1 MGHNIF
7 LVCMSCHLC
16 LAGLMMSRKRM
27 LVKLWR
33 MIDAPQEKL
42 CPIQGIM
49 ITPENFSIEAAAA
62 GLIVGIVL
70 AWLILSARNK
80 ARTGIAAEKLRAEQ
94 QRSEKAEQDLKV
106 LESRFAELQGNES
119 NLREAHGKLEVRL
132 EEEKKA
138 AVEKQAL
145 LEKAELRLTDTFK
158 ALSDESLKAT
168 QDQFLSIA
176 KNSLK
181 AQQQEAN
188 TELEKR
194 KVAVEQ
200 LVKPISETLEKVQVQ
215 INENQKQREG
225 YKAELKQ
232 QMIQITES
240 NQGLEN
246 ATKGLIKAL
255 RQPTGRGQWG
265 EMQLRRVVEMAGM
278 QEHCDF
284 ETQTTTHTDEGKRL
298 RPDLIVK
305 LPAGQQVVVDSKT
318 PMDAYLDAI
327 EADDDSTRAAAMARH
342 ANQVRTHIQQL
353 GSKKYQEQFDPTP
366 EFVVLFLPSEA
377 FFSAALAEDS
387 SLIEKGV
394 NQNVIL
400 ATPTT
405 LIALLRAVAYGWRQE
420 ALAQNAREISAIGKT
435 LYERLG
441 VFASHLTKVGKNLET
456 TVKNYNSAVGSF
468 ERSVIPG
475 ARKFPELG
483 AASED
488 ARLSELKPAEAVP
501 RELSLE
507 SLPVVEENIPTIED
521 QLPQPDVSSAADDL
535 RSALD

>member
-1 MGHNIF
+1 MVTHAR
-7 LVCMSCHLC
+7 MS
-16 LAGLMMSRKRM
+16 SE
-27 LVKLWR
+27 LWLR
-33 MIDAPQEKL
+33 IHAPQEKL
-42 CPIQGIM
+42 YSMPSMTIS
-49 ITPENFSIEAAAA
+49 PEQLPLVTAAA
-62 GLIVGIVL
+62 GLLTGTIL
-70 AWLILSARNK
+70 TWLIVSAKHK
-80 ARTGIAAEKLRAEQ
+80 AQAGVDAEKL
-94 QRSEKAEQDLKV
+94 KAEQL
-106 LESRFAELQGNES
+106 RLQGAVNDLNALEVQHDK
-119 NLREAHGKLEVRL
+119 LKEQEQALKQAQTGLEVRL
-132 EEEKKA
+132 DEEKKSA
-138 AVEKQAL
+138 AEKQAL

-158 ALSDESLKAT
+158 ALSAETLKST
-168 QDQFLSIA
+168 QDQFLSMA

-181 AQQQEAN
+181 IQQQEA
-188 TELEKR
+188 TSELEKR

-200 LVKPISETLEKVQVQ
+200 LVKPISETLEKVQTQ
-215 INENQKQREG
+215 ITENQKQREG
-225 YKAELKQ
+225 DKAALKQ
-232 QMIQITES
+232 QMIHITES

-246 ATKGLIKAL
+246 ATKNLVKAL

-284 ETQTTTHTDEGKRL
+284 ETQTTTTTDEGKRL

-305 LPAGQQVVVDSKT
+305 LPAGQQVVVDAKT

-327 EADDDSTRAAAMARH
+327 ETDDETVRAAAMARH

-353 GSKKYQEQFDPTP
+353 GSKKYQGQFEITP

-377 FFSAALAEDS
+377 FFSAALAQDS

-394 NQNVIL
+394 DQNVIL

-405 LIALLRAVAYGWRQE
+405 LIALLRAVAFGWRQE
-420 ALAQNAREISAIGKT
+420 ALAQNAREISAVGKT

-441 VFASHLTKVGKNLET
+441 VFAGHLGKVGKNLET

-468 ERSVIPG
+468 ERSVLPG

-488 ARLSELKPAEAVP
+488 PRLGEVKAAEVVPRQLSTDSITDIDQEVASSDELAVP
-501 RELSLE
+501 
-507 SLPVVEENIPTIED
+507 D
-521 QLPQPDVSSAADDL
+521 QPDIGSAADDF

>member
-1 MGHNIF
+1 MISPEQLP
-7 LVCMSCHLC
+7 LVTVT
-16 LAGLMMSRKRM
+16 AAVGLFVGTLMTWL
-27 LVKLWR
+27 LV
-33 MIDAPQEKL
+33 
-42 CPIQGIM
+42 
-49 ITPENFSIEAAAA
+49 
-62 GLIVGIVL
+62 
-70 AWLILSARNK
+70 SAKNK
-80 ARTGIAAEKLRAEQ
+80 AQAAVDAEKLSAEQ
-94 QRSEKAEQDLKV
+94 QRVEASTREL
-106 LESRFAELQGNES
+106 AELQLQFEKLQDEDRS
-119 NLREAHGKLEVRL
+119 LRKEHTELEVRL

-145 LEKAELRLTDTFK
+145 LERAELRLTDTFK
-158 ALSDESLKAT
+158 ALSAETLKST
-168 QDQFLSIA
+168 QDQFLSMA

-181 AQQQEAN
+181 MQQQEAN
-188 TELEKR
+188 SELEKR
-194 KVAVEQ
+194 KLAVEQ
-200 LVKPISETLEKVQVQ
+200 MVKPISETLEKVQNQ
-215 INENQKQREG
+215 ITQSDKAREG
-225 YKAELKQ
+225 DNATLKQ
-232 QMIQITES
+232 QITHITQS

-246 ATKGLIKAL
+246 ATKKLVKAL

-305 LPAGQQVVVDSKT
+305 LPAGQQVVVDAKT

-327 EADDDSTRAAAMARH
+327 ETDDDTVRQAALARH
-342 ANQVRTHIQQL
+342 AAQVRTHIQQL
-353 GSKKYQEQFDPTP
+353 GSKKYQQQFETTP

-394 NQNVIL
+394 DQNVIL

-405 LIALLRAVAYGWRQE
+405 LIALLRAVAFGWRQE
-420 ALAQNAREISAIGKT
+420 ALAANAREISALGKT

-483 AASED
+483 AAAED
-488 ARLSELKPAEAVP
+488 SRIGELKAAEAVP
-501 RELSLE
+501 RELALE
-507 SLPVVEENIPTIED
+507 ASPLSAEQEVPAIED
-521 QLPQPDVSSAADDL
+521 LATLEQPDIGSAADDF

>member
-1 MGHNIF
+1 MI
-7 LVCMSCHLC
+7 
-16 LAGLMMSRKRM
+16 SRKRM
-27 LVKLWR
+27 LAKLWL
-33 MIDAPQEKL
+33 MIDSPQEKL
-42 CPIQGIM
+42 CPIQAIM
-49 ITPENFSIEAAAA
+49 IFAEPFSLESAAL
-62 GLIVGIVL
+62 GLLIGGIL

-80 ARTGIAAEKLRAEQ
+80 ARTGISAEKLRAEQ
-94 QRSEKAEQDLKV
+94 QRGEKAEHDLKQ
-106 LESRFAELQGNES
+106 LESRFTELQGHES
-119 NLREAHGKLEVRL
+119 ALRQAHGKLEVRL

-158 ALSDESLKAT
+158 ALSDQSLKAT
-168 QDQFLSIA
+168 QDQFLSLA

-181 AQQQEAN
+181 AQQQEASS
-188 TELEKR
+188 ELEKR

-200 LVKPISETLEKVQVQ
+200 LVKPISETLEKVQTQ

-387 SLIEKGV
+387 GLIEKGV
-394 NQNVIL
+394 DQNVIL

-488 ARLSELKPAEAVP
+488 VRLGELKPAEAVP
-501 RELSLE
+501 RELSAE
-507 SLPVVEENIPTIED
+507 SLPAIEDHVARIED
-521 QLPQPDVSSAADDL
+521 QAQQPDVSSAADDL

>member
-1 MGHNIF
+1 
-7 LVCMSCHLC
+7 
-16 LAGLMMSRKRM
+16 
-27 LVKLWR
+27 
-33 MIDAPQEKL
+33 MISPEQL
-42 CPIQGIM
+42 PI
-49 ITPENFSIEAAAA
+49 AAVAAA
-62 GLIVGIVL
+62 GLLGGIFLTWLVL
-70 AWLILSARNK
+70 AGKNK
-80 ARTGIAAEKLRAEQ
+80 SRAAVDAEKLKAEQ
-94 QRSEKAEQDLKV
+94 QRAEQFEQNLQA
-106 LESRFAELQGNES
+106 LQTRHEALQSSESA
-119 NLREAHGKLEVRL
+119 LRQSQTELEVRL
-132 EEEKKA
+132 EQEKKA
-138 AVEKQAL
+138 AAEKQAL

-158 ALSDESLKAT
+158 ALSDQSLKST
-168 QDQFLSIA
+168 QDQFLSMA

-181 AQQQEAN
+181 MQQQEA
-188 TELEKR
+188 TSELEKR

-200 LVKPISETLEKVQVQ
+200 LVKPISQTLEKVQAQ
-215 INENQKQREG
+215 ITESDKIREG
-225 YKAELKQ
+225 NNASLKQ
-232 QMIQITES
+232 QITHITQS

-246 ATKGLIKAL
+246 ATKKLVKAL

-305 LPAGQQVVVDSKT
+305 LPAGQQVVVDAKT

-327 EADDDSTRAAAMARH
+327 ETDDDTVRQAALARH
-342 ANQVRTHIQQL
+342 AAQVRTHIQQL
-353 GSKKYQEQFDPTP
+353 GSKKYQQQFETTP

-394 NQNVIL
+394 DQNVIL

-405 LIALLRAVAYGWRQE
+405 LIALLRAVAFGWRQE
-420 ALAQNAREISAIGKT
+420 ALAANAREISALGKT

-483 AASED
+483 AAAED
-488 ARLSELKPAEAVP
+488 SRIGELKAAEAVP
-501 RELSLE
+501 RELTLE
-507 SLPVVEENIPTIED
+507 ASPLSAEQEVPAIGDLATLE
-521 QLPQPDVSSAADDL
+521 QPDIGSAADDF

>member
-1 MGHNIF
+1 MISPEQLP
-7 LVCMSCHLC
+7 LV
-16 LAGLMMSRKRM
+16 
-27 LVKLWR
+27 
-33 MIDAPQEKL
+33 
-42 CPIQGIM
+42 
-49 ITPENFSIEAAAA
+49 TAAA
-62 GLIVGIVL
+62 GLLIGIFL
-70 AWLILSARNK
+70 TWLIVTAKNK
-80 ARTGIAAEKLRAEQ
+80 AGTGIAAEKLRAEQ
-94 QRSEKAEQDLKV
+94 QRGEEAMRDLEQ
-106 LESRFAELQGNES
+106 LESRFTELQGNES
-119 NLREAHGKLEVRL
+119 ALREAHGKLEVRL

-158 ALSDESLKAT
+158 ALSDQSLKST
-168 QDQFLSIA
+168 QDQFLSMA

-181 AQQQEAN
+181 MQQQEA
-188 TELEKR
+188 TSELEKR

-200 LVKPISETLEKVQVQ
+200 LVKPISETLEKVQTQ

-232 QMIQITES
+232 QMVQITTASQDLERAT
-240 NQGLEN
+240 QGL
-246 ATKGLIKAL
+246 KKAL

-305 LPAGQQVVVDSKT
+305 LPAGQQVVVDSKA

-327 EADDDSTRAAAMARH
+327 EAEDETVRQAALARH
-342 ANQVRTHIQQL
+342 AKQVRTHIQQL
-353 GSKKYQEQFDPTP
+353 GSKKYQQQFDPTP

-394 NQNVIL
+394 DQNVIL

-488 ARLSELKPAEAVP
+488 ARLGELKAAEAVP
-501 RELSLE
+501 RELSAE
-507 SLPVVEENIPTIED
+507 SLPMLEQAAGEEEKFTVVDE
-521 QLPQPDVSSAADDL
+521 PDVGSAADDL
-535 RSALD
+535 RSALE

>member
-1 MGHNIF
+1 M
-7 LVCMSCHLC
+7 
-16 LAGLMMSRKRM
+16 GLMVSHAWM
-27 LVKLWR
+27 LPELWR
-33 MIDAPQEKL
+33 MIHAPQEKPYL
-42 CPIQGIM
+42 IRGIM
-49 ITPENFSIEAAAA
+49 TFPEQLPLVAALA
-62 GLIVGIVL
+62 GFFVGMVLTWLIV
-70 AWLILSARNK
+70 SAKNK
-80 ARTGIAAEKLRAEQ
+80 TQAGVNAEKLRAEM
-94 QRSEKAEQDLKV
+94 QRSEELASQL
-106 LESRFAELQGNES
+106 RELQVRES
-119 NLREAHGKLEVRL
+119 DLRQANTELGVRL

-138 AVEKQAL
+138 AAEKQAL

-158 ALSDESLKAT
+158 ALSAETLKST
-168 QDQFLSIA
+168 QDQFLSLA

-181 AQQQEAN
+181 AQQQEATN
-188 TELEKR
+188 ELEKR
-194 KVAVEQ
+194 RVAVEQ
-200 LVKPISETLEKVQVQ
+200 LVKPISETLEKVQTQ

-232 QMIQITES
+232 QMVQITES

-284 ETQTTTHTDEGKRL
+284 VTQTTTTTDEGKRL
-298 RPDLIVK
+298 RPDLVVK

-327 EADDDSTRAAAMARH
+327 EADDDATRAAAMARH

-377 FFSAALAEDS
+377 FFSAALGEDS

-394 NQNVIL
+394 DQNVIL

-420 ALAQNAREISAIGKT
+420 ALAQNAREISSIGKT

-441 VFASHLTKVGKNLET
+441 VFASHLTKVGRNLET

-468 ERSVIPG
+468 ERSVVPG

-483 AASED
+483 AAAED
-488 ARLSELKPAEAVP
+488 ARLGDVKAAEAVP
-501 RELSLE
+501 RQLSAE
-507 SLPVVEENIPTIED
+507 SLPAIEHRMPATD
-521 QLPQPDVSSAADDL
+521 DLETEPDVSSAAKDL
-535 RSALD
+535 RSALE